1 MKKAIFISTVVTMML
16 VSINVKA
23 QDKGKIL
30 AGGGLGYATE
40 ISTLSVFVKGVY
52 QITDQWE
59 AGLGITYYLP
69 KDQGLFKLTWM
80 GFDLD
85 GHYVFSRKDQMEF
98 YGLAGLHITRVSTP
112 SYNFQGHSIPSSNAT
127 SSGLN
132 LGAGGRYQI
141 SGNLY
146 GMAEAKYVVA
156 DGGFLE
162 LGVGILFR
170 F

>member
-1 MKKAIFISTVVTMML
+1 MKKVIFISTVVAML
-16 VSINVKA
+16 FVSINAKA

-30 AGGGLGYATE
+30 AGAGVGFATE
-40 ISTLSVFVKGVY
+40 INTLSIFAKGVY

-59 AGLGITYYLP
+59 AGLGISYYLP
-69 KDQGLFKLTWM
+69 KDQGISKLTWM

-98 YGLAGLHITRVSTP
+98 YGLAGLHITRVSVS
-112 SYNFQGHSIPSSNAT
+112 SYSDTNT
-127 SSGLN
+127 GLN

-141 SGNLY
+141 SGNMY
-146 GMAEAKYVVA
+146 GMAEAKYVVNN
-156 DGGFLE
+156 GGFLE
-162 LGVGILFR
+162 LGAGILFR